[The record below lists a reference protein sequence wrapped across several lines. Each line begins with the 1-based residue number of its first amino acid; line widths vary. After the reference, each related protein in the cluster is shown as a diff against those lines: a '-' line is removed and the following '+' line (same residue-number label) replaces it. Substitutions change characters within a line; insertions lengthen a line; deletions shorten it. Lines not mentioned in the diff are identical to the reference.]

1 MPCSPTSQRR
11 VFCSLGDEK
20 SASWAS
26 GLLQDKREV
35 MIGGSM
41 APEESTWDIL
51 MGRSKFTGSFSEQYQ
66 PVVRPGVFMHG
77 LQNRKQRRGRCH
89 RHPARGVYGRAESPA
104 RLVQEV
110 SHE

>member
-1 MPCSPTSQRR
+1 
-11 VFCSLGDEK
+11 
-20 SASWAS
+20 
-26 GLLQDKREV
+26 

-77 LQNRKQRRGRCH
+77 LRTGTDGVADAIVIRPEAFSNGQNHLVVSFRR
-89 RHPARGVYGRAESPA
+89 
-104 RLVQEV
+104 
-110 SHE
+110 